1 MPTAPSFHVLV
12 LTHEHTD
19 FDALA
24 SMLAA
29 SRLYP
34 QSVPVLPRQIN
45 RNLEAFLSD
54 YHDLLPFVHL
64 EELPKR
70 RVDHVI
76 AVDTQTVQPVRG
88 MSHATTGLVIDHH
101 PPLRDLAVGWTFW
114 GEEVGATT
122 TLLVERIADQGVAV
136 SPIEATLFMLGIYED
151 TGALSYGTTTPRD
164 SARGRLAAGAQRQHV
179 GGQQISAS
187 SAHRRAA
194 GALPT
199 VGR

>member
-1 MPTAPSFHVLV
+1 MPTSSASQALI
-12 LTHEHTD
+12 LSHEHTD

-29 SRLYP
+29 ARLYP

-64 EELPKR
+64 EDLPKR

-88 MSHATTGLVIDHH
+88 MSQATTGHVIDHH
-101 PPLRDLAVGWTFW
+101 PPMRDLPAGWTFS

-164 SARGRLAAGAQRQHV
+164 L
-179 GGQQISAS
+179 
-187 SAHRRAA
+187 RAA
-194 GALPT
+194 AWLLEHGANMLAPCSTSFCTIRLPT
-199 VGR
+199 NSGRSISS